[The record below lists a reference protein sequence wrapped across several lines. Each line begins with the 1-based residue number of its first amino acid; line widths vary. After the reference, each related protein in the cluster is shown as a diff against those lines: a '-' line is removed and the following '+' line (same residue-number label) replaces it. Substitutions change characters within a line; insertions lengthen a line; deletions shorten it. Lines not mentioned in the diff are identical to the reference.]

1 MTVLLTWGHG
11 RPIKVNVTEI
21 ESIGTSLLLQNQFRL
36 DLVTH
41 QYELVKV
48 PSPPLGI
55 MLMPVAKMR
64 RMFDEYLEELLGTDF
79 WEFPQVCFRGD
90 ECRVAREF
98 LTPIFQY
105 HEAATA
111 NDRKMVHESLKLV
124 VLTHIMTHS
133 LTLVEHTKGDVYRRL
148 RNPPQ
153 EQFSHLTCPRHVQ
166 EKLRAS
172 TRKPSWAAL
181 FASMLVLAMTIET
194 FQQTLRCKEKTEKE
208 EGTIRQSDTTADDK
222 IALMEDRFEHLKKFF
237 HQGYRTHMAR
247 GFNPLQSSENRKFLD
262 EPSRSLAA
270 KASDI
275 VKAHHAF
282 LVARQVLPAPSTP
295 SVPQTGRLV
304 AQFLL
309 GFSRP
314 VKQHLHQ
321 PAVPASS

>member
-1 MTVLLTWGHG
+1 
-11 RPIKVNVTEI
+11 
-21 ESIGTSLLLQNQFRL
+21 
-36 DLVTH
+36 
-41 QYELVKV
+41 
-48 PSPPLGI
+48 
-55 MLMPVAKMR
+55 
-64 RMFDEYLEELLGTDF
+64 
-79 WEFPQVCFRGD
+79 
-90 ECRVAREF
+90 
-98 LTPIFQY
+98 
-105 HEAATA
+105 
-111 NDRKMVHESLKLV
+111 MVHESLKLV

-153 EQFSHLTCPRHVQ
+153 EQFSHLTCPRLLNRQIKFLLSKPHYHVLETCLSHVQ

-275 VKAHHAF
+275 VKAHRESLDKMVVSQEAWLTNKIRCF
-282 LVARQVLPAPSTP
+282 PCCSSSPPRAKYTQRPSDREARCAILAGVFPPREAAPTSACCP
-295 SVPQTGRLV
+295 SQQLENLRQTIHHRNERARLR
-304 AQFLL
+304 APNL
-309 GFSRP
+309 G
-314 VKQHLHQ
+314 
-321 PAVPASS
+321 